1 LQAYFSTL
9 PDMKFPTFN
18 QLLLPF
24 LLSSAMLV
32 LGLYLLARF
41 GRLFKGQI
49 KSEFLRENL
58 VVWMIAICLVLSSS
72 PTSSDFYNELLT
84 GHLATYYVFASFAAT
99 VEGLF
104 VFNICW
110 LVVKYLNRTKLA
122 FKKRMV
128 VVLCTIVIL
137 AMIVSVPLNYFGNTY
152 MGKGPSLNHLEVS
165 LLFYFYSGVSAGL
178 IYVVM
183 TYLDFERKRKLNEKE
198 LEVSRLQQLKTKA
211 ELDALHSKVNPHFLY
226 NALNSIADLSVT
238 DGPKA
243 RKMTVALADLFRY
256 SINYSDHNYST
267 VKEELEMTEVYLAIE
282 KIRFED
288 KLNYSIS
295 LGKDVSYY
303 LIPRFVL
310 QPIVENAVK
319 HGLKATGTMTEI
331 KIDVHDG
338 NNQLHISVADNGP
351 KFPDDLVPGYGVKS
365 IYDKLDLLF
374 PGDYEIHFSN
384 YPQKN
389 VLINIHKLLKN
400 EPAV

>member
-1 LQAYFSTL
+1 
-9 PDMKFPTFN
+9 
-18 QLLLPF
+18 
-24 LLSSAMLV
+24 MLV

-49 KSEFLRENL
+49 KNEFLRENL
-58 VVWMIAICLVLSSS
+58 VVWMIAICLIMSSS
-72 PTSSDFYNELLT
+72 PTSADFY
-84 GHLATYYVFASFAAT
+84 LALARDRLRTYYVFACFGAT
-99 VEGLF
+99 LEGLF
-104 VFNICW
+104 VFNVSW
-110 LVVKYLNRTKLA
+110 LVVKYITRINLP
-122 FKKRMV
+122 FKKRMIII
-128 VVLCTIVIL
+128 LFTIIIC
-137 AMIVSVPLNYFGNTY
+137 AMIVGVPLNYLGNAY
-152 MGKGPSLNHLEVS
+152 MGTGPSFAHLEVT
-165 LLFYFYSGVSAGL
+165 LLFYFYSGIMAGL
-178 IYVVM
+178 IYILM
-183 TYLDFERKRKLNEKE
+183 SYLDFERKRKLNEKE

-243 RKMTVALADLFRY
+243 RKMTIALADLFRY

-267 VKEELEMTEVYLAIE
+267 VKEELDMTEVYLAIE

-288 KLNYSIS
+288 KLNYSIN
-295 LGKDVSYY
+295 LGKDVSHY

-319 HGLKATGTMTEI
+319 HGLKATGKMTEI
-331 KIDVHDG
+331 KIDVQNG
-338 NNQLHISVADNGP
+338 NNQLQISVGDNGP
-351 KFPDDLVPGYGVKS
+351 LFPEDLVPGYGVKS

-374 PGDYEIHFSN
+374 PGDYDIHFSN